1 MFYRLFDKQCDR
13 YMTTGY
19 NSGSLS
25 ELIEEYI
32 SFTCFYEGD
41 ESDYS
46 KFSTKEMINII
57 QSDEFEIDSS
67 ENMFEEHDGY

>member
-1 MFYRLFDKQCDR
+1 MYYRLFDKQCGR
-13 YMTTGY
+13 YMATGY

-32 SFTCFYEGD
+32 YYMSSD
-41 ESDYS
+41 IDDLRDYS
-46 KFSTKEMINII
+46 KLSTQEMFELI

-67 ENMFEEHDGY
+67 ENMFEEYED